1 MDLVKVGVLLREG
14 SVREYY
20 SENTWNVHLSKEGSE
35 HTRAVMGRRFQWA
48 EDLVALG
55 DTYISAAWV
64 ESEMLKTFSELVT
77 LLAVE

>member
-1 MDLVKVGVLLREG
+1 MTEVM
-14 SVREYY
+14 VR
-20 SENTWNVHLSKEGSE
+20 K
-35 HTRAVMGRRFQWA
+35 FQWA
-48 EDLVALG
+48 GDLVALG